1 MSEKNGIKGNI
12 RLSATITSEISAT
25 SPVVLGGNPADNIR
39 ILSDLGYDG
48 IELHWGN
55 PSQIDFKRIIE
66 SCDKHDVA
74 ISALATGKAYV
85 EEGLSLIDDNE
96 STRQSAVKRL
106 LDFVDAASSFKSTV
120 IIGCIRGNLA
130 SFQKYEDYLKRL
142 AESTLIVSEYAET
155 KNVQIVFEAINRYE
169 NNYLNNA
176 DETLDFI
183 NKYSLPNTKILLD
196 TFHMNIEDA
205 NMAKAIENCGSMLG
219 YMHFADSNRYYVG
232 GGHIDYREIV
242 TALRNIGYDGYISAE
257 CLPLPDSDTAI
268 RKWIEG
274 IKTAFQTI

>member
-1 MSEKNGIKGNI
+1 MSDNNLKGKI
-12 RLSATITSEISAT
+12 RLSATITSDISTT
-25 SPVVLGGNPADNIR
+25 SPVILGGDPADSIS

-48 IELHWGN
+48 VELHWGN
-55 PSQIDFKRIIE
+55 PSQIDFNKIIE
-66 SCDKHDVA
+66 SCDQHNIA
-74 ISALATGKAYV
+74 ISALATGRAYV

-96 STRQSAVKRL
+96 SKRQSAIKRL
-106 LDFVDAASSFKSTV
+106 LDFVDAASPFQSTV
-120 IIGCIRGNLA
+120 IIGCIRGNLT
-130 SFQKYEDYLKRL
+130 SSQKYEDFLNRL
-142 AESTLIVSEYAET
+142 AESTVIVSEYAET

-176 DETLDFI
+176 TETLDFV
-183 NKYSLPNTKILLD
+183 NKFSLPNTKILLD

-205 NMAKAIENCGSMLG
+205 NMSEAIENCGRMLG

-232 GGHIDYREIV
+232 GGHINFSQIA
-242 TALRNIGYDGYISAE
+242 TALRNINYNGFISAE
-257 CLPLPDSDTAI
+257 CLPLPDSNTAI